1 MLKFVAGICLA
12 LVSACQTPQA
22 SLAPPEVSETPSPAQ
37 TAASPAGYKPALDT
51 RTWRGDVAAPKTQMA
66 VLGSAHLSQED
77 GFDAANLSAL
87 LDRLAAFNPT
97 IITQEGVSGEQC
109 ETLRHNPAI
118 YSESALDYCSGVD
131 EAQAATGLDVPTARA
146 EAEKMLADWPA
157 TPKPAERRRLA
168 ALFLAS
174 GDRPSAQ
181 VQWLQLAPEDRRTGD
196 GVDAALLKILTRA
209 GELPNERMQI
219 GAALAARLGL
229 QRIHPVD
236 DQTALA
242 VWTRAGKGLDDE
254 IQKHWSTD
262 KSDRYPVLAEFG
274 RARQNLSTPDD
285 VLAYYR
291 LLNSPAIQLAFIE
304 TDFRDAL
311 KLPGPDY
318 YGQQYYAFNDLRNWR
333 MVANIVEVSANDP
346 GARVLNIVG
355 ASHKAYYEAYLD
367 MVPYVELVD
376 MQEVL
381 K

>member
-1 MLKFVAGICLA
+1 MRNLTLLIALA
-12 LVSACQTPQA
+12 LLSACQTPQA
-22 SLAPPEVSETPSPAQ
+22 NLAGPAASATPSPAQ
-37 TAASPAGYKPALDT
+37 AAIAPSGYKPALDT

-66 VLGSAHLSQED
+66 VLGSDHLAQVD

-118 YSESALDYCSGVD
+118 YSAEAVDYCSGVD
-131 EAQAATGLDVPTARA
+131 EAKAATGFDVPSARA
-146 EAEKMLADWPA
+146 QAEKMLADWPA
-157 TPKPAERRRLA
+157 TPKPADRRRLA

-181 VQWLQLAPEDRRTGD
+181 VQWLQLAPDERRIGD
-196 GVDAALLKILTRA
+196 SVDAALLKILTRA

-242 VWTRAGKGLDDE
+242 VWARGGEDMNAA
-254 IQKHWSTD
+254 IQEHWSTD

-274 RARQNLSTPDD
+274 RARQNLATPDD

-291 LLNSPAIQLAFIE
+291 LLNSAAIQMTFVE
-304 TDFRDAL
+304 SDFRDAL
-311 KLPGPDY
+311 ELPGPDY
-318 YGQQYYAFNDLRNWR
+318 FGQQYYAFNDLRNWR
-333 MVANIVEVSANDP
+333 MVANIIEVSANEP

-355 ASHKAYYEAYLD
+355 ASHKPYYEAYLD
-367 MVPYVELVD
+367 MVPYVELVNMHD
-376 MQEVL
+376 VL

>member
-1 MLKFVAGICLA
+1 MRNLTLA
-12 LVSACQTPQA
+12 IALAFLSACQTPAAGKAVATPANSIQA
-22 SLAPPEVSETPSPAQ
+22 S
-37 TAASPAGYKPALDT
+37 TAAQDYKPALDT
-51 RTWRGDVAAPKTQMA
+51 RTWRGDVVAPKTQMA
-66 VLGSAHLSQED
+66 VLGSAHLTQED

-109 ETLRHNPAI
+109 ETLRNNPAI
-118 YSESALDYCSGVD
+118 YSESAMDYCSDVD
-131 EAQAATGLDVPTARA
+131 EAQAATGLDVSSARA
-146 EAEKMLADWPA
+146 QAEQILANWPA
-157 TPKPAERRRLA
+157 TPKPADRRRLA

-181 VQWLQLAPEDRRTGD
+181 VQWLQLAPEERRTGD

-242 VWTRAGKGLDDE
+242 VWTRAGKGLDDA

-291 LLNSPAIQLAFIE
+291 LLNSPEIQLAFIE

-376 MQEVL
+376 MEVVL

>member
-1 MLKFVAGICLA
+1 MRNLTLA
-12 LVSACQTPQA
+12 IALAFLPACQTPAAGKAVATPANSIQA
-22 SLAPPEVSETPSPAQ
+22 S
-37 TAASPAGYKPALDT
+37 TAAQDYKPALDT
-51 RTWRGDVAAPKTQMA
+51 RTWRGDVVAPKTQMA
-66 VLGSAHLSQED
+66 VLGSAHLTQED

-109 ETLRHNPAI
+109 ETLRNNPAI
-118 YSESALDYCSGVD
+118 YSESAMDYCSDVD
-131 EAQAATGLDVPTARA
+131 EAQAATGLDVSSARA
-146 EAEKMLADWPA
+146 QAEQILANWPA
-157 TPKPAERRRLA
+157 TPKPADRRRLA

-181 VQWLQLAPEDRRTGD
+181 VQWLQLAPEERRTGD

-242 VWTRAGKGLDDE
+242 VWTRAGKGLDDA

-291 LLNSPAIQLAFIE
+291 LLNSPEIQLAFIE

-376 MQEVL
+376 MEVVL